1 MQSNEDSVQ
10 PKYTKLFFLIIMTF
24 IVLDLD
30 KRWSEVEE
38 RIEIN
43 ALDQT

>member
-1 MQSNEDSVQ
+1 MKTQYSQNIQ
-10 PKYTKLFFLIIMTF
+10 NYFLIIMTL
-24 IVLDLD
+24 IALDLD

-43 ALDQT
+43 VLDQT

>member
-1 MQSNEDSVQ
+1 MKTQYSQNIQ
-10 PKYTKLFFLIIMTF
+10 NYFLIIMTF
-24 IVLDLD
+24 IALDLD

-43 ALDQT
+43 VLDQT